1 MISSWYSRP
10 MGLPVTCWRTSPQQH
25 VVRVGVEPPATG
37 IEQGRL
43 LDAEPRQIFWL
54 ANARRV
60 GGPFLHLLLVRRVAG
75 DPTCHGGHLPER
87 DLVSVGDAL
96 DVLVYRV
103 VEREEPLV
111 RGLEQKGGGEGLG
124 DAAYPVVHLWRHR
137 LPGSA
142 VRHPHGSHPRVA
154 GGLHGGH
161 HPGRIALLERLLQ
174 CRVQIGSGRL
184 FATPLACV
192 PAAESPL
199 LPLPPPH
206 PLPSRSSNPVRRS
219 TPFHIAWFLFWT
231 NKHDPPFA
239 GYLYPRTGRKQPPPY
254 APTFSETR
262 HMRSS
267 RRLPTIRI
275 APVRWRDAHRCWSG
289 AMRTF

>member
-25 VVRVGVEPPATG
+25 VVRVGVGPPATG
-37 IEQGRL
+37 IEQRRL

-54 ANARRV
+54 ANPRRV

-75 DPTCHGGHLPER
+75 DPTRHGGHLPER

-142 VRHPHGSHPRVA
+142 VRHTHGSHPRVA

-184 FATPLACV
+184 FATPLGM
-192 PAAESPL
+192 
-199 LPLPPPH
+199 
-206 PLPSRSSNPVRRS
+206 RTRGG
-219 TPFHIAWFLFWT
+219 I
-231 NKHDPPFA
+231 PFA
-239 GYLYPRTGRKQPPPY
+239 AVAPATSAPEQEQQP
-254 APTFSETR
+254 
-262 HMRSS
+262 
-267 RRLPTIRI
+267 
-275 APVRWRDAHRCWSG
+275 G
-289 AMRTF
+289 